1 MKIKFQLETRVVVR
15 QAGKSE
21 KLLLTCELSDEE
33 KSRAFESALPA
44 SISER
49 QKLHDAVLY
58 TLKYGQCH
66 LKYKRAGAWVFY
78 NHDFF
83 IEDDG
88 ATVKVV
94 FPRGNDAVFIVNDD
108 FYSSRKFKYSE

>member
-15 QAGKSE
+15 QAGKPE
-21 KLLLTCELSDEE
+21 KLLLTCELNDEE
-33 KSRAFESALPA
+33 KSRAFESSLPA
-44 SISER
+44 NISER
-49 QKLHDAVLY
+49 QKLQDAVLY

-66 LKYKRAGAWVFY
+66 LKYKRTGAWVFY

-88 ATVKVV
+88 STIKVV

-108 FYSSRKFKYSE
+108 LYSSRKFKYSE